1 VLEVQDA
8 QRSLVEVR
16 ARYLDVLIAA
26 QLAAVELQQLLGQAP
41 LSITDQF
48 AKE

>member
-8 QRSLVEVR
+8 QRNLVEVR
-16 ARYLDVLIAA
+16 ARYLDVLLTA

-41 LSITDQF
+41 LSGLNQLE
-48 AKE
+48 KE